1 MLIDRIDCNE
11 TFAKKL
17 IVAVRDQKHHKQ
29 VVSFDPEADKLL
41 RGVASTVDINPQCG
55 SLPESV
61 LGTNRL

>member
-1 MLIDRIDCNE
+1 MKRLP
-11 TFAKKL
+11 KLKL
-17 IVAVRDQKHHKQ
+17 IVAVRDQKHHYKQ